1 MEHWASAVIEAVDN
15 TPKTPPPSPRI
26 PPAAASETGGHF
38 NGLPAGRGPAID
50 VGLERLYTN
59 LPRHAVETVTKQSPR
74 DKQPVCTTSEVSV
87 PKKPPTWRLCAALLA
102 GAVQQSLST
111 GLVMTYGT
119 ILSYYATN
127 LLRSTG
133 SPQLSLIGALP
144 AFVRTPQHD
153 SDRPLTSL

>member
-1 MEHWASAVIEAVDN
+1 MEYWANAVIEAVDN

-26 PPAAASETGGHF
+26 PPAAASETDGHF
-38 NGLPAGRGPAID
+38 NGLPARHAQAID
-50 VGLERLYTN
+50 VELERLHAN
-59 LPRHAVETVTKQSPR
+59 PPRHAIETLAKQSAR
-74 DKQPVCTTSEVSV
+74 DKQPIRTTSEVSV
-87 PKKPPTWRLCAALLA
+87 PKAPPTWRRYAALLA
-102 GAVQQSLST
+102 GALQQSLST

-119 ILSYYATN
+119 ILSYYTTN

-153 SDRPLTSL
+153 TDRPLTCL